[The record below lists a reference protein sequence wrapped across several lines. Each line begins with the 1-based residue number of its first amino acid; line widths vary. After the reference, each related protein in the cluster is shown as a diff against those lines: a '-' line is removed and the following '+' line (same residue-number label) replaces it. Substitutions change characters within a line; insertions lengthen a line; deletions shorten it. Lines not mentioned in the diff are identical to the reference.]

1 MDDRWEMTNRIWL
14 DVEDIFEYAAFNS
27 RPTGIQRLQY
37 ELCSALVELDPSG
50 ERIGFLR
57 HDPGSQSFS
66 AIRWEGVAS
75 VFERLSGQVQPSVP
89 APVQMRD
96 EPPAGA
102 RPGLRR
108 LVYRM
113 SPRLRQPLVR
123 YLVQQREA
131 ASSLTA
137 FLRACMTG
145 GRASSQA
152 GGPVATP
159 ALRGADSF
167 DARARSGD
175 VVLVLGAMW
184 FHPGHADLVRAA
196 CQAKGLRFAVLIYD
210 IIPLRRPEW
219 CERGLV
225 RIFAA
230 WFGSIIGLADHI
242 LSISHS
248 SAQEIEDYA
257 RAHGIALRERV
268 RVIPLGTG
276 FGKAVA
282 PNPALAP
289 ARSLPEAG
297 TYALIVSTLEIRKN
311 HALLFRV
318 WRRLLDEMPRE
329 RVPTL
334 VFAGRVG
341 WMVADLMQQLRN
353 CDFLGGKIVLVED
366 PSDAELERL
375 YQGCL
380 FTLFPSFH
388 EGWGLP
394 VTESLSFG
402 RPCIISNA
410 TSLPEAGG
418 ALARYFDPDNAT
430 EATATIRDVLLH
442 PETIPAWRE
451 RVAREFR
458 PVAWRETAET
468 VLRALTAAG

>member
-1 MDDRWEMTNRIWL
+1 MTNRIWL

-37 ELCSALVELDPSG
+37 ELCRALVALDPSD

-57 HDPGSQSFS
+57 HDPGSQSFQ
-66 AIRWEGVAS
+66 AISWSGVAA
-75 VFERLSGQVQPSVP
+75 VFERLSGHAPPSISPP
-89 APVQMRD
+89 AQRRD
-96 EPPAGA
+96 EQPAGA

-113 SPRLRQPLVR
+113 PSRLRQPLVR

-137 FLRACMTG
+137 FLRACLTR
-145 GRASSQA
+145 GRASSDG

-167 DARARSGD
+167 EARARPGD

-184 FHPGHADLVRAA
+184 FHPGHAELIRAA
-196 CQAKGLRFAVLIYD
+196 CHAKGLRFAVLIYD

-219 CERGLV
+219 SERGLV
-225 RIFAA
+225 RIFGA
-230 WFGSIIGLADHI
+230 WFASVVGLADRI

-248 SAQEIEDYA
+248 SAKEIEDYA
-257 RAHGIALRERV
+257 RQRGIALRDTV
-268 RVIPLGTG
+268 RVIPIGTG
-276 FGKAVA
+276 FERSTA
-282 PNPALAP
+282 PSSALAP
-289 ARSLPEAG
+289 SRSLPEPG

-318 WRRLLDEMPRE
+318 WRRLLDELPRE
-329 RVPTL
+329 QVPTL

-353 CDFLGGKIVLVED
+353 SDFLGGKVVLVED

-394 VTESLSFG
+394 VTESLAFG

-418 ALARYFDPDNAT
+418 SLARYFDHDNVT
-430 EATATIRDVLLH
+430 EATAIIRDVLLH
-442 PETIPAWRE
+442 PEAIPAWQE

-458 PVAWRETAET
+458 PVPWRDTAEA
-468 VLRALTAAG
+468 VLGVLTPAG

>member
-1 MDDRWEMTNRIWL
+1 MTNRIWL

-37 ELCSALVELDPSG
+37 ELCRALVAFDPSG
-50 ERIGFLR
+50 ERLGFLR
-57 HDPGSQSFS
+57 HDPGRQSFD
-66 AIRWEGVAS
+66 AIEWDGVAA
-75 VFERLSGQVQPSVP
+75 VFERLTGLTEPVVP
-89 APVQMRD
+89 PPVPR
-96 EPPAGA
+96 EAERPAGSRA
-102 RPGLRR
+102 GLRR
-108 LVYRM
+108 LVHRM
-113 SPRLRQPLVR
+113 PARLRQPFVR

-137 FLRACMTG
+137 FLRACMTSGRVASRRG
-145 GRASSQA
+145 GA
-152 GGPVATP
+152 VATP
-159 ALRGADSF
+159 ALRGAESF
-167 DARARSGD
+167 EARARPGD

-184 FHPGHADLVRAA
+184 FHPGHAELIQAA
-196 CQAKGLRFAVLIYD
+196 CHAKGLRFAVLVYD

-225 RIFAA
+225 RIFGE
-230 WFGSIIGLADHI
+230 WFGSVIGLADHI

-248 SAQEIEDYA
+248 SAKEIEDYA
-257 RAHGIALRERV
+257 RQHGIALRDTV
-268 RVIPLGTG
+268 RVLPIGTG
-276 FGKAVA
+276 FEKAAV
-282 PNPALAP
+282 PNSAP
-289 ARSLPEAG
+289 AHARPLPEAG
-297 TYALIVSTLEIRKN
+297 TYTLIVSTLEIRKN
-311 HALLFRV
+311 HVLLFRV
-318 WRRLLDEMPRE
+318 WRRLLDELPRE
-329 RVPTL
+329 QVPTL

-353 CDFLGGKIVLVED
+353 SDFLGGKIVLVED

-418 ALARYFDPDNAT
+418 ALARYFDPDNVT
-430 EATATIRDVLLH
+430 EATAIIRDVLLH
-442 PETIPAWRE
+442 PEAIRAWQE

-458 PVAWRETAET
+458 PVPWRDTADAVMR
-468 VLRALTAAG
+468 VLTQPPQPA